1 MQREASLT
9 AFGVGQFP
17 TNGRNKAPASALI
30 NQTDGITVEQE
41 GNVDLNSSLGIGNPL
56 SQRTSAISSIPE
68 NHNNNPP
75 PINHKS
81 PAERF
86 RRNLNLNNI
95 SQEE

>member
-1 MQREASLT
+1 MQREASQT

-17 TNGRNKAPASALI
+17 QNGRNKAPASALI
-30 NQTDGITVEQE
+30 KEQDGVVVEQG

-56 SQRTSAISSIPE
+56 SAVSSAPDNS
-68 NHNNNPP
+68 NPP
-75 PINHKS
+75 QFNPNPVVNHKS

-86 RRNLNLNNI
+86 RRNLNLNII